1 MGQFERKI
9 ISFEVTV
16 TDIFKQNKHKL
27 SVVKNTEDSMTLWIY
42 DICLHCSKF
51 DIIVKKNS
59 MH

>member
-16 TDIFKQNKHKL
+16 TEIFKQNKHKL
-27 SVVKNTEDSMTLWIY
+27 SEFFSSAKTEHLI
-42 DICLHCSKF
+42 
-51 DIIVKKNS
+51 NS